1 MVECRVIFGE
11 VMGSI
16 SCLKVIRPSGSSLE
30 SVEGGLGENLKFS
43 FSKTHISRIL

>member
-1 MVECRVIFGE
+1 
-11 VMGSI
+11 MGSI

-30 SVEGGLGENLKFS
+30 SVQGGPGEILKCS